1 MSEPTRPAN
10 QIQLKSTD
18 EVLRGVYANLLQVQ
32 NNKEEFVLD
41 FINVF
46 QPVVTL
52 NARVVMSP
60 AHMKRVAGLLATV
73 MANYEKQFGLV
84 EASKEQDKEIGFHV

>member
-1 MSEPTRPAN
+1 
-10 QIQLKSTD
+10 
-18 EVLRGVYANLLQVQ
+18 
-32 NNKEEFVLD
+32 
-41 FINVF
+41 
-46 QPVVTL
+46 
-52 NARVVMSP
+52 MSP

>member
-1 MSEPTRPAN
+1 MSEPTQPAN

-46 QPVVTL
+46 QPV
-52 NARVVMSP
+52 RP
-60 AHMKRVAGLLATV
+60 
-73 MANYEKQFGLV
+73 
-84 EASKEQDKEIGFHV
+84 